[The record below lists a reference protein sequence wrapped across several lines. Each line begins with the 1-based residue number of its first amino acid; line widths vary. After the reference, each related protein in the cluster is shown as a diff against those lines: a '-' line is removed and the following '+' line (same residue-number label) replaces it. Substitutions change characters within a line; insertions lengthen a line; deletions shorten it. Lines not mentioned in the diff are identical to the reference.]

1 MPTSALSK
9 LMPASLAHLRWWPV
23 VALLITGAASA
34 QSELLSRES
43 VRAFRLTHACPITG
57 LMTNPCPGWV
67 ITLIT
72 PRCAAGTDDPK
83 NMQWMTT
90 VAGAAKEEAER
101 RECPLWT
108 PPPVKPPKP

>member
-1 MPTSALSK
+1 MLTSALSK
-9 LMPASLAHLRWWPV
+9 FKNASLARLRWWPV
-23 VALLITGAASA
+23 ATLLIATAASA
-34 QSELLSRES
+34 QSELLSREN
-43 VRAFRLTHACPITG
+43 VRAFRLTHPCPITG
-57 LMTNPCPGWV
+57 LTTNPCPGWV
-67 ITLIT
+67 IALIT

-108 PPPVKPPKP
+108 PPPPKPRT

>member
-1 MPTSALSK
+1 MLTSALSK
-9 LMPASLAHLRWWPV
+9 FKTAGLARLRWWPI
-23 VALLITGAASA
+23 ATLLFATAASA

-43 VRAFRLTHACPITG
+43 VRAFRLTHPCPITG
-57 LMTNPCPGWV
+57 LTTNPCPGWV
-67 ITLIT
+67 IALIT

-90 VAGAAKEEAER
+90 VAGATKEEAER

-108 PPPVKPPKP
+108 PPPPKPRT